1 MAMTSVADT
10 RFLLTFQFSPD
21 EAPREKVRVLL
32 QKELASG
39 MVLPAIVLSEFV
51 KVAGAKIGV
60 QAAVRTIELLK
71 ERGMKVKPVDE
82 EVTLEAGKMLL
93 KHTNVPFADALVA
106 AFTFCKI
113 AQYVLSDDPHFQ
125 VLGCRTKWF

>member
-21 EAPREKVRVLL
+21 EATREKVRVLL

-60 QAAVRTIELLK
+60 QAAVRTIDLLK

-82 EVTLEAGKMLL
+82 EVALEAGKMLL
-93 KHTNVPFADALVA
+93 KHRNVPFADALVA
-106 AFTFCKI
+106 AFTFGKI